1 MVEVR
6 TPFYTKFGVGF
17 SCDLWICSTLRH
29 NDYYQAFDFYQNITP
44 PSALAQVLPSLD
56 CFFFFIHFRMRQC
69 IQKGNH
75 TTTNCIDIPTPQ
87 SVLPL
92 VSMLFILPV
101 FPSGSLLFILPVFP
115 LGSLLFILPVYFL
128 RPASAAVTSVGRLS
142 FFDAL
147 GSRALPHP
155 KVVHMVPYVPSVPY
169 SPSVSCTLHIHRWY
183 IWYTVRGTEYRKHRA
198 CMEQCMVQ
206 MVQR

>member
-1 MVEVR
+1 
-6 TPFYTKFGVGF
+6 
-17 SCDLWICSTLRH
+17 
-29 NDYYQAFDFYQNITP
+29 
-44 PSALAQVLPSLD
+44 
-56 CFFFFIHFRMRQC
+56 MRQC

-147 GSRALPHP
+147 GSHTLPHP
-155 KVVHMVPYVPSVPY
+155 QVVHMVQYMYHVQCTIYGTLYVVQSTGNTGHVWYRWDMVWYKWYRGSFWIALCHVPHGFSEVHQALCSVAPKLL
-169 SPSVSCTLHIHRWY
+169 CT
-183 IWYTVRGTEYRKHRA
+183 
-198 CMEQCMVQ
+198 
-206 MVQR
+206 